1 MKPCDCDARHEP
13 RRVVLTGGPGAGKT
27 AVLELIRLFFCVHV
41 KTLRE
46 SAGIVF
52 GGGFPRNQHWELRQA
67 AQQAIYHVQRSLELT
82 GDVDHAA
89 VVLCDRGTIDGAAY
103 WQGPGTLW
111 SAVGT
116 TLDAEIAR
124 YHAVIHLRTPTSPD
138 AYGHENPLR
147 IESLDEAAAIDAR
160 IAESWSTHPRRFFV
174 DATPDFL
181 TKAAQALGILR
192 DLVPPCCRHH
202 VKPFLWA
209 TWPGDS
215 DPHGP

>member
-1 MKPCDCDARHEP
+1 
-13 RRVVLTGGPGAGKT
+13 
-27 AVLELIRLFFCVHV
+27 
-41 KTLRE
+41 
-46 SAGIVF
+46 
-52 GGGFPRNQHWELRQA
+52 
-67 AQQAIYHVQRSLELT
+67 
-82 GDVDHAA
+82 
-89 VVLCDRGTIDGAAY
+89 
-103 WQGPGTLW
+103 
-111 SAVGT
+111 
-116 TLDAEIAR
+116 
-124 YHAVIHLRTPTSPD
+124 VIHLRTPTSPD
-138 AYGHENPLR
+138 G
-147 IESLDEAAAIDAR
+147 EAAAAHRVADEWRIDAR